1 MPPEKP
7 IARLF
12 EELGRTGTDR
22 ISLSYYNDT
31 TEWTSQQVQVRFADA
46 LAATFVDK
54 GLNVYLMVNPTDGVL
69 KGRGAATSVTALSAL
84 WADLDYKDGG
94 LADYKAAV
102 AVIDMLSS
110 MINCQPVA
118 IVHSGHGLQPYWAV
132 EDGQISDSNR
142 NYIMGVLKRWGQL
155 VERVAEM
162 QGGHVDSVY
171 DLPRVLRAPGTVN
184 FKDPSHPEPSTIEFT
199 GWSRPLTIL
208 EIVETVEAY
217 GFLNENLTVGE
228 FNVVAPP
235 ADWEPAEKDCVWAAQ
250 LFGEI
255 ASVTTT
261 PKSRHAW
268 LVGKATRL
276 EVAARNGCVTEA
288 TYEELVK
295 LLSTKFEE
303 ILATSKQPRPPAP
316 GEVSTAF
323 AWARQLVSTFSD
335 TKMADNLN
343 YHKHKAQL
351 YAVPDLPKESATP
364 GTESEFPTD
373 GTLALAPKLV
383 PITLGD
389 QNFQFTDAANS
400 ERLAEAAMNDYR
412 FVPGLGWYTWDG
424 GRYVPDQA
432 KSIIRLAIAVARNT
446 ALTAP
451 SNAAM
456 TWANKSMSA
465 GLIAAAVRLAESV
478 PEMVALPASL
488 DAEGLDL
495 CTPGGIVDLTTGT
508 LRPASPL
515 TDLNT
520 RQANFTPEFGAP
532 HPQFDKFLHLV
543 LEDDER
549 IAYMQALFGV
559 ALIGELRFHILPIF
573 SGVGA
578 NGKSALLDIGGKILG
593 DYYAVM
599 PENFLLDGAK
609 VEHSTE
615 IFRLRGVRLA
625 AASETRPDG
634 KFNESRVKMLTAE
647 PVLSARAMREN
658 FVDFPATHTLFLA
671 LNHPPTVRS
680 GGDGFWRRIRKID
693 FNYQIPK
700 EDRNPNFSAEIV
712 EAEGPAILAWMVEG
726 ARRVLQE
733 GLIEPRSVEMATEQY
748 RSEEDHIDTWMKD
761 CVEVNAQSVLSSNSI
776 YASYV
781 GWCKVTS
788 ESPLPVVAFF
798 RDLRQRTPM
807 VPTKTGRERG
817 YKGLYL
823 YDDREGDSY
832 GTGRR
837 Y

>member
-69 KGRGAATSVTALSAL
+69 KGRGAATAVTALSAL

-94 LADYKAAV
+94 LANYEAATE
-102 AVIDMLSS
+102 VIKMLSS
-110 MINCQPVA
+110 MVNCQPVA

-132 EDGQISDSNR
+132 EDGEISDSNR

-155 VERVAEM
+155 VERVAEI

-228 FNVVAPP
+228 FKVIAPSS
-235 ADWEPAEKDCVWAAQ
+235 DWEPAEKDCVWAAQ

-255 ASVTTT
+255 ASVSTT

-268 LVGKATRL
+268 LVGKATRI

-351 YAVPDLPKESATP
+351 YAVPDLPKESGTTATV
-364 GTESEFPTD
+364 SEFPTD
-373 GTLALAPKLV
+373 GTLALAPELV
-383 PITLGD
+383 PIVLGD
-389 QNFQFTDAANS
+389 KSFRFTDAANS
-400 ERLAEAAMNDYR
+400 ERLAAAAMNDYI
-412 FVPGLGWYTWDG
+412 FVPGLGWHVWEG
-424 GRYVPDQA
+424 GRYRPDEA
-432 KSIIRLAIAVARNT
+432 RSIIRLAIATARAT
-446 ALTAP
+446 ANSEP
-451 SNAAM
+451 SDASRQ
-456 TWANKSMSA
+456 WALKSMSA
-465 GLIAAAVRLAESV
+465 GGVAAAVRLAESV
-478 PEMVALPASL
+478 PEIVVLSTKL
-488 DAEGLDL
+488 DAEPLEL
-495 CTPGGIVDLTTGT
+495 CTPDGIVDLFTGN
-508 LRPASPL
+508 LRGAQPL
-515 TDLNT
+515 VDLNT
-520 RQANFTPEFGAP
+520 RQTAVSPKAGP
-532 HPQFDKFLHLV
+532 HPMFDAFLKTS

-549 IAYMQALFGV
+549 IKYMQSLFGIT
-559 ALIGELRFHILPIF
+559 LIGELRYHILPVL
-573 SGVGA
+573 SGAGA
-578 NGKSALLDIGGKILG
+578 NGKSALLDIGGGVLG
-593 DYYAVM
+593 DYSAVM
-599 PENFLLDGAK
+599 PENFLLDGSK

-615 IFRLRGVRLA
+615 IFRLRGVRMA
-625 AASETRPDG
+625 IASETRPDG
-634 KFNESRVKMLTAE
+634 KFNESRVKMLTGE

-680 GGDGFWRRIRKID
+680 GGDGFWRRLRKID
-693 FNYQIPK
+693 FNHQVP
-700 EDRNPNFSAEIV
+700 EGERNPNLAAEIV
-712 EAEGPAILAWMVEG
+712 AAEGPAILAWMVEG

-733 GLIEPRSVEMATEQY
+733 GLIEPESVLASTLEY
-748 RSEEDHIDTWMKD
+748 RSEEDHIATWMRD
-761 CVEVNAQSVLSSNSI
+761 CAEINPQSTLSSSSI

-781 GWCKVTS
+781 GWCKVNT
-788 ESPLPVVAFF
+788 ENPIPVVGFF
-798 RDLRQRTPM
+798 RDLRQRFPM
-807 VPTKTGRERG
+807 VPTKIGRERG
-817 YKGLYL
+817 YKGLFL
-823 YDDREGDSY
+823 YDDREDEGF
-832 GTGRR
+832 GRGR